1 MLDDA
6 KFGFLIGKKKEKK
19 GGGGGALRS
28 PEGKRME
35 KIIREEGL
43 SPSEGWED
51 WRTREDS

>member
-1 MLDDA
+1 MMQSLA
-6 KFGFLIGKKKEKK
+6 VHLGTRKTRST
-19 GGGGGALRS
+19 GGGGALRS